1 MVGLVEVT
9 DSSFQKEVLESGVPV
24 MLDLWAEWCEP
35 CKRLGQTLDQIASS
49 YRGRVKFCRMNVA
62 ANPRTVARYHV
73 MNLPTILFI
82 QDGKVVGQHVGA
94 AKAADLSEKID
105 GHLGSLSRSGHAWA
119 PAAPGPPGR

>member
-9 DSSFQKEVLESGVPV
+9 DSTFQKEVLESDVPV

-35 CKRLGQTLDQIASS
+35 CKKLGQVLDQIASP
-49 YRGRVKFCRMNVA
+49 YLGRMKFCRMNVA

-82 QDGKVVGQHVGA
+82 HDGKVVGQHVGA
-94 AKAADLSEKID
+94 ARPMDLSEKID
-105 GHLGSLSRSGHAWA
+105 GQLAFMTH
-119 PAAPGPPGR
+119 